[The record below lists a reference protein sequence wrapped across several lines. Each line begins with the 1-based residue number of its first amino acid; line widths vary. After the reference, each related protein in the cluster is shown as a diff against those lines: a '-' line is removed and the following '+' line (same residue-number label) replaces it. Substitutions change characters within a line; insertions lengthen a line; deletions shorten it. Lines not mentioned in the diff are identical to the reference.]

1 MCVPC
6 SANKCR
12 IRESDLQAARLC
24 IIFSN
29 WYQAAFFIMEIP
41 MSRLPLL
48 LCTALILAACGY
60 KGDLYLPKQDD
71 KAQFGAVQT
80 GLQFQPIQPQ
90 NQPQHD

>member
-1 MCVPC
+1 
-6 SANKCR
+6 
-12 IRESDLQAARLC
+12 
-24 IIFSN
+24 
-29 WYQAAFFIMEIP
+29 

-48 LCTALILAACGY
+48 LCTALILAACGH